1 MTRVLDCFPYNG
13 ELVAAFRVAYLYNV
27 VDEFIIIE
35 ARETHSGNIK
45 KQLQFEKNRAD
56 FERYMDKITYLVI
69 ESFPKP
75 DSVWMNKVPQ
85 RFSHWMSE
93 NAYSSWWREM
103 YQREYGERYIYN
115 TYIAKE
121 DTTITNKSA
130 FVVHCSDADEIPSKD
145 AIIFSRNMYPHFSEV
160 PIYLE
165 MDFYYYNFR
174 WSKKQKWYYAF
185 IVNDQYLRNAFNVT
199 AVISCF
205 NEARIGSQRDRIIP
219 NAGWHCSYFASKD
232 DLRRKLESFAHREC
246 DKDEYKTDEFLH
258 ACISKGKDIAGRGQ
272 DEDCNYQFD
281 TYKLPQGWDMLQKE
295 LERIQSDVNH

>member
-35 ARETHSGNIK
+35 ARETHSGKFK
-45 KQLQFEKNRAD
+45 KQLFFEKNRAD
-56 FERYMDKITYLVI
+56 FEKFMDKITYLVI
-69 ESFPKP
+69 DSFPKP
-75 DSVWMNKVPQ
+75 DMVWMNEVPR
-85 RFSHWMSE
+85 RFSHWMSN

-115 TYIAKE
+115 HYIAKDNE
-121 DTTITNKSA
+121 HMDAKFI
-130 FVVHCSDADEIPSKD
+130 VHCSDADEIPSMD
-145 AIIFSRNMYPHFSEV
+145 AIAFSRNMYPHFSEV

-185 IVNDQYLRNAFNVT
+185 IVNDQYLRNAFKQN
-199 AVISCF
+199 AVVSCF
-205 NEARIGSQRDRIIP
+205 NEARVGSQRDRIIP
-219 NAGWHCSYFASKD
+219 NSGWHCSYFASKD

-246 DKDEYKTDEFLH
+246 DQDECKTDEFLD
-258 ACISKGKDIAGRGQ
+258 ACITKGRDIAGRGPE
-272 DEDCNYQFD
+272 EDCNFQFD
-281 TYKLPQGWDMLQKE
+281 SNSLPKGWEWLQKE
-295 LERIQSDVNH
+295 LERIQGHVMVV